1 MPELPE
7 VHAYLKA
14 LEPRVMGATIEAV
27 RLRSVA
33 SLKTY
38 DPPLTAAVGRRVTR
52 LRRLGKRIVV
62 ELGDDL
68 FLALHLMIAGRLS
81 WFEQPAQ
88 VPAKRGIAAFDFSTG
103 SLLMTEEGAKRRASI
118 HLVRGEEAL
127 AEFDAGGV
135 KPLEA
140 SLEAFRASLQRER
153 HTLKRTLTDPRAFSG
168 IGGAYADEILHR
180 ARLSPLE
187 MSDRLTGEE
196 VERLWR
202 ATREVLADWIA
213 IRLEETGEGFP
224 AKVSA
229 FHPRMAVH
237 GKYREPCP
245 VCGTPIQRIVYAE
258 RETNYCPRCQT
269 EGRVLAD
276 RALSRLLKDDW
287 PRTIEEL
294 EEIRRFR

>member
-1 MPELPE
+1 VPELPE

-38 DPPLTAAVGRRVTR
+38 DPPLTATVGRRVES
-52 LRRLGKRIVV
+52 LRRLGKRIVF

-68 FLALHLMIAGRLS
+68 FLVLHLMIAGRLR
-81 WFEQPAQ
+81 WFERPVQ

-135 KPLEA
+135 EPLET

-202 ATREVLADWIA
+202 ATREVLAEWIA

-224 AKVSA
+224 SKVTA

-237 GKYREPCP
+237 GKYRIT
-245 VCGTPIQRIVYAE
+245 V
-258 RETNYCPRCQT
+258 
-269 EGRVLAD
+269 
-276 RALSRLLKDDW
+276 RAVRPKAASSPTAR
-287 PRTIEEL
+287 
-294 EEIRRFR
+294 

>member
-1 MPELPE
+1 VPELPE

-38 DPPLTAAVGRRVTR
+38 DPPLTAAVGRRVES

-68 FLALHLMIAGRLS
+68 FLALHLMIAGRLR
-81 WFEQPAQ
+81 WFEQPVQ

-135 KPLEA
+135 EPLEA

-202 ATREVLADWIA
+202 ATREVLTEWIA

-224 AKVSA
+224 AKVTA

>member
-38 DPPLTAAVGRRVTR
+38 DPPLTAAVGRRVES

-68 FLALHLMIAGRLS
+68 FLALHLMIAGRLR
-81 WFEQPAQ
+81 WFEQPVQ

-135 KPLEA
+135 EPLEA

-202 ATREVLADWIA
+202 ATREVLTEWIA

-224 AKVSA
+224 AKVTA

>member
-1 MPELPE
+1 VPELPE

-14 LEPRVMGATIEAV
+14 LEPRVMGATIDAI

-38 DPPLTAAVGRRVTR
+38 DPPLTAAVGRRVEN

-68 FLALHLMIAGRLS
+68 FLVLHLMIAGRLR
-81 WFEQPAQ
+81 WFEQPVQ

-135 KPLEA
+135 EPLEA

-202 ATREVLADWIA
+202 ATREVLTEWIA

-224 AKVSA
+224 AKVTA

-276 RALSRLLKDDW
+276 RALSRLLKHDW

>member
-1 MPELPE
+1 
-7 VHAYLKA
+7 
-14 LEPRVMGATIEAV
+14 
-27 RLRSVA
+27 
-33 SLKTY
+33 
-38 DPPLTAAVGRRVTR
+38 
-52 LRRLGKRIVV
+52 
-62 ELGDDL
+62 
-68 FLALHLMIAGRLS
+68 MIAGRLR
-81 WFEQPAQ
+81 WFEQPVQ

-135 KPLEA
+135 EPLEA

-202 ATREVLADWIA
+202 ATREVLTEWIA

-224 AKVSA
+224 AKVTA